1 MDDRLNTAKGDNVAK
16 RSARPVSK
24 PTEKQTLNLFNVT
37 FKTDAQRDAW
47 DAIKSSDVTFLIG
60 AAGSG
65 KSHLAMGYAIGE
77 VLAGRKTKIVLTRP
91 IVEAGEKLGFLPGDF
106 DEKVAPYMLPLMDC
120 LAKIA
125 GDSKSERRAAVNH
138 AIEVA
143 PLAYMRGRTF
153 DDAVLVFDEAQNA
166 TYGQI
171 KLALSRIGKNCQVIV
186 TGDPDQ
192 TDLDDSG
199 LMDAVD
205 ALDGVAGISI
215 VEFDTTDIV
224 RHPVVGRIL
233 RAMQE

>member
-1 MDDRLNTAKGDNVAK
+1 MAK

-24 PTEKQTLNLFNVT
+24 PTEKQTLNLFNVQ

-65 KSHLAMGYAIGE
+65 KSHLAMGYSIGE
-77 VLAGRKTKIVLTRP
+77 VLAERRSKIVLTRP
-91 IVEAGEKLGFLPGDF
+91 IVEAGERLGFLPGDF

-120 LAKIA
+120 LSKIA
-125 GDSKSERRAAVNH
+125 GDSKSERRQIVNQ

-153 DDAVLVFDEAQNA
+153 DDAVVVFDEAQNA

-171 KLALSRIGKNCQVIV
+171 KLALTRIGKNTKVIV
-186 TGDPDQ
+186 TGDLEQ
-192 TDLDDSG
+192 TDLPDSG
-199 LMDAVD
+199 LSDVID
-205 ALDGVAGISI
+205 DLEGVPGISVI
-215 VEFDTTDIV
+215 EFDTSDIV

-233 RAMQE
+233 RAMK